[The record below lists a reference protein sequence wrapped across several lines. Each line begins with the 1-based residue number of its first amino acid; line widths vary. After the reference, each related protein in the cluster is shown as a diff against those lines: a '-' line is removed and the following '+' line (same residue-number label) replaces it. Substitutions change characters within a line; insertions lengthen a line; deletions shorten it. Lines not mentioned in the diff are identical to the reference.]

1 MSVISVLW
9 LCLIGCTGW
18 WWVSNNHRMD
28 FPPRELPFQIAV
40 LGFTCISWSKK
51 ETWTQLSHHP
61 LISWPTTQWPVL
73 SLLCLI
79 QGIPGQ
85 PLSDLSSPFCV
96 WFRVFRGSNG
106 KNTYLTVIFVAYI
119 GLCFLSTM
127 NLSVCSQM
135 LCTFGSDLL
144 ISSKDL
150 PLISFFNLFCQ
161 FKEIWWR
168 EKGVNTYFYFSGL
181 N

>member
-106 KNTYLTVIFVAYI
+106 KKHLPYSYLCCLNRVVLPEHNEFVSLFPAALYLWLWPANQFQRSAI
-119 GLCFLSTM
+119 
-127 NLSVCSQM
+127 
-135 LCTFGSDLL
+135 D
-144 ISSKDL
+144 
-150 PLISFFNLFCQ
+150 FFF
-161 FKEIWWR
+161 
-168 EKGVNTYFYFSGL
+168 
-181 N
+181 